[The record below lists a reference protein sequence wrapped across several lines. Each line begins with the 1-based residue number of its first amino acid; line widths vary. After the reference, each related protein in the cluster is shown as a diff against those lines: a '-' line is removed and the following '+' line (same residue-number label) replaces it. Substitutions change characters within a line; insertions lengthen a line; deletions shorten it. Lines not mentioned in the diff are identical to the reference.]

1 MTDQTYLSDSAG
13 RLAIQAS
20 GYFYETRRQAQA
32 AVDPVNNTE
41 LDFSG
46 AKVNAE
52 FADAAQSAI
61 EQYTATDEGKDLIAK
76 ARGMSQPEII
86 AALEQMIQHD
96 VFDKVAQ
103 YAKDG
108 KVMEDVPDTHVG
120 CLYVSVGLQLDVG
133 FGVAGS
139 VTYAM
144 DPNLR
149 GTKDAFYAL
158 SVGGTLAIG
167 PEIDIEVT
175 LEVGAASSTPDEM
188 NGLGVGLT
196 LSAADVVG
204 VSGAFMFGVQI
215 AGGAVVPD
223 LGNWSVGIGPAFGEG
238 IGGAALVGYSIVV
251 MDRDVP
257 AIAQPAADYIL
268 GLVDVYCDEAID
280 LNGTDEVFV
289 DFGLD
294 YQQDPIWKY
303 PTWGEYSVDEDAH
316 WKPYLAL
323 NVNEHLS
330 LSVKDSEI
338 DAGNIEAT
346 QMIFN
351 TQLDLA
357 PNGSGGV
364 RVTLPDDKKAD
375 HQTMTGVDGSDPAN
389 LKVRE
394 AFKITYDNTT
404 LLNEVKYSLE
414 FVRLK

>member
-32 AVDPVNNTE
+32 AVDPVNNTQ

-52 FADAAQSAI
+52 FADAAQTAI
-61 EQYTATDEGKDLIAK
+61 EKYTATDEGQALIET

-86 AALEQMIQHD
+86 AALEQMIQHN
-96 VFDKVAQ
+96 VFDTVAQ

-108 KVMEDVPDTHVG
+108 KVMEDVPDTRVG
-120 CLYVSVGLQLDVG
+120 CLYVSVGLQLDAG

-167 PEIDIEVT
+167 PEIDVEVT
-175 LEVGAASSTPDEM
+175 LAVGAASSTPDEM
-188 NGLGVGLT
+188 NGLGVGFT
-196 LSAADVVG
+196 LSAADGIG
-204 VSGAFMFGVQI
+204 VSGAMMFGVQI

-223 LGNWSVGIGPAFGEG
+223 LGNWSVSVGPAFGEG
-238 IGGAALVGYSIVV
+238 IGGAALVSYSIVV

-280 LNGTDEVFV
+280 LDGTDEVFV
-289 DFGLD
+289 GFGLN
-294 YQQDPIWKY
+294 YEPDPIWKY
-303 PTWGEYSVDEDAH
+303 PTWGEYSVDEDSH

-323 NVNEHLS
+323 NVTDHLS
-330 LSVKDSEI
+330 LSVNDNDL
-338 DAGNIEAT
+338 DAGNIEVS

-351 TQLDLA
+351 TQVNLE
-357 PNGSGGV
+357 PNGSDGV

-389 LKVRE
+389 LKVGE
-394 AFKITYDNTT
+394 SFKINYDTK
-404 LLNEVKYSLE
+404 LGLNEVKYSLE
-414 FVRLK
+414 FERLK